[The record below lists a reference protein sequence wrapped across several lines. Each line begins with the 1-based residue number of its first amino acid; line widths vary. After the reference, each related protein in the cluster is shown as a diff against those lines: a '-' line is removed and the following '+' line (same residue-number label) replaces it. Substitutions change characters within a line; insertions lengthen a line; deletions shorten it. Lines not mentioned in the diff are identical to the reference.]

1 MSVMLEDD
9 NNILK
14 WNFVCNFLEAY
25 SVIECAIAAIEL
37 ETSSSLMI
45 NEPLYYAEQ

>member
-1 MSVMLEDD
+1 MSVMLEDG
-9 NNILK
+9 NKILK
-14 WNFVCNFLEAY
+14 WSFVCNFLEAY
-25 SVIECAIAAIEL
+25 SVIECAVEAIVL